1 MTSDQPTASGL
12 RFIPRPSSSFIERTG
27 FFVIRHWR
35 WTGVVAGSLLCA
47 CLLIAS
53 IMLATGLD
61 AEKPVRAGYIGF
73 LFAIPL
79 ATLFVFHVSGT
90 ELRAAPA
97 WMFRAALATASD
109 DERAFLFERLL
120 QLAMSEWRDD
130 PISCGVLFDLFR
142 EARKEF
148 GRRVNRRREQLKAA
162 RRKQVKM
169 LCTLASENQLD
180 SVSE

>member
-1 MTSDQPTASGL
+1 MTSAQPTASGL

-35 WTGVVAGSLLCA
+35 WTGVVAASLLTA
-47 CLLIAS
+47 CLLISS
-53 IMLATGLD
+53 ITLATGLD
-61 AEKPVRAGYIGF
+61 AETPVRTGHIGF
-73 LFAIPL
+73 LFTIPL
-79 ATLFVFHVSGT
+79 VTVFVFHVSGT
-90 ELRAAPA
+90 ELRTSPV
-97 WMFRAALATASD
+97 WMFRAALASASD

-142 EARKEF
+142 EAREEF
-148 GRRVNRRREQLKAA
+148 GTSVNRRREQLKVM
-162 RRKQVKM
+162 RGEQVKM
-169 LCTLASENQLD
+169 LWSLASENLPD

>member
-1 MTSDQPTASGL
+1 MTSAQPTASGL

-27 FFVIRHWR
+27 FFVVRHWR
-35 WTGVVAGSLLCA
+35 WTSVVAASLLCA

-130 PISCGVLFDLFR
+130 PISCGVLFDLFK
-142 EARKEF
+142 EARFAF
-148 GRRVNRRREQLKAA
+148 GKRIKRSRQARLMKREEQINAL
-162 RRKQVKM
+162 RELGRK
-169 LCTLASENQLD
+169 SI
-180 SVSE
+180 

>member
-1 MTSDQPTASGL
+1 MTFAQPTASGL

-35 WTGVVAGSLLCA
+35 WTGVVAASLLCA

-73 LFAIPL
+73 LFAIPPV
-79 ATLFVFHVSGT
+79 ALFVFHVSGT
-90 ELRAAPA
+90 ELRPAPA

-130 PISCGVLFDLFR
+130 PISCGVLFDLFE
-142 EARKEF
+142 EARLAF
-148 GRRVNRRREQLKAA
+148 GKRIKRRREMRSIKREEQINAL
-162 RRKQVKM
+162 R
-169 LCTLASENQLD
+169 TLAGDGTSP
-180 SVSE
+180 S

>member
-12 RFIPRPSSSFIERTG
+12 RFIPRPSSRFIERTG

-35 WTGVVAGSLLCA
+35 WSGVVAASLLSA
-47 CLLIAS
+47 FLLIAS
-53 IMLATGLD
+53 ITLATGLD

-73 LFAIPL
+73 LFTIPL
-79 ATLFVFHVSGT
+79 VTLFVFHVSGT

-97 WMFRAALATASD
+97 WMFRAALATVSD

-130 PISCGVLFDLFR
+130 PISCGVLFDLFKEARLALAKRIKRNR
-142 EARKEF
+142 EARLMK
-148 GRRVNRRREQLKAA
+148 REEQINAL
-162 RRKQVKM
+162 RE
-169 LCTLASENQLD
+169 LASD
-180 SVSE
+180 GASPS